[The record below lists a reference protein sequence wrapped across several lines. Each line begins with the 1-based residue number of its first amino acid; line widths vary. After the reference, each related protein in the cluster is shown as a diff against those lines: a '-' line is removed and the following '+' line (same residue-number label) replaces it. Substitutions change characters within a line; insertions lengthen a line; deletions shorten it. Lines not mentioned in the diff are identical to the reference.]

1 MCFEL
6 VKKCTIVLR
15 DKCFYLEKKL
25 TEKSLGDGYL
35 VLKLINILTSEVV
48 II

>member
-6 VKKCTIVLR
+6 AKKCTIVLR

-35 VLKLINILTSEVV
+35 VLIIDILTSEVV
-48 II
+48 KT

>member
-1 MCFEL
+1 MHHRVERQVFL
-6 VKKCTIVLR
+6 FR
-15 DKCFYLEKKL
+15 KKL

-48 II
+48 KI

>member
-1 MCFEL
+1 MHHRVERQ
-6 VKKCTIVLR
+6 V
-15 DKCFYLEKKL
+15 L

-48 II
+48 KI